1 MSNVH
6 RRDVVCAVHCIHA
19 PAHLDVPL
27 PPPQRMPRLSTVM
40 NADNIAVMDK
50 GRLVEQ
56 GTHDN
61 LMGMGG
67 VYSSLV
73 ARQVRGLTRYCGR
86 FSVGDLGF

>member
-1 MSNVH
+1 
-6 RRDVVCAVHCIHA
+6 
-19 PAHLDVPL
+19 
-27 PPPQRMPRLSTVM
+27 M

-56 GTHDN
+56 GTHDS

-73 ARQVRGLTRYCGR
+73 ARQVSETPSLSPFFGEYSRM
-86 FSVGDLGF
+86 

>member
-1 MSNVH
+1 
-6 RRDVVCAVHCIHA
+6 
-19 PAHLDVPL
+19 
-27 PPPQRMPRLSTVM
+27 M

-61 LMGMGG
+61 LMEAGG

-73 ARQVRGLTRYCGR
+73 ARQVFTHLPTLA
-86 FSVGDLGF
+86 V